1 MECVNRETCAH
12 DLVSYILAF
21 SGVCPATMWTTA
33 ASAALL
39 DAGGEAA
46 ITERQKKRIIF
57 ENIPNPMKIYTCV
70 YFHVG
75 LSRARENV
83 INFLFGSFSLLV
95 WNLWKTLKPWKAFL
109 QPLQW
114 VCVLTHTLI
123 GDWRFNNARVPVA
136 RLTFHSRGKLSV
148 CAYLFNYL
156 WTCVNKILSI
166 C

>member
-1 MECVNRETCAH
+1 MKKTMSMLSAAVIAASAMLCA
-12 DLVSYILAF
+12 
-21 SGVCPATMWTTA
+21 GWGGGPAAKAEPA

-95 WNLWKTLKPWKAFL
+95 WNL
-109 QPLQW
+109 
-114 VCVLTHTLI
+114 
-123 GDWRFNNARVPVA
+123 
-136 RLTFHSRGKLSV
+136 
-148 CAYLFNYL
+148 
-156 WTCVNKILSI
+156 
-166 C
+166 